1 MSWLGPGHPPHP
13 QHHRGANVSR
23 LVSRAPP
30 YRDFA
35 MDFDKLDNDELLR
48 LSLDAINTNRDADA
62 VVMLKTL
69 LEREPGHVFATYL
82 LAAQHA
88 QLGMMDRAEA
98 GFRAVVLD
106 APEFPI
112 ARFQLGQ
119 LLLVKGV
126 NDEARQVLAPLMDDR
141 QALGAYARAL
151 HAAAVEDLSTALAE
165 LEAGLAL
172 PQDIPALGLDM
183 RRLHDQM
190 QVAAAQAAVPAD
202 AAAPSALFLSNY
214 GREG

>member
-1 MSWLGPGHPPHP
+1 
-13 QHHRGANVSR
+13 
-23 LVSRAPP
+23 
-30 YRDFA
+30 

>member
-1 MSWLGPGHPPHP
+1 ME
-13 QHHRGANVSR
+13 
-23 LVSRAPP
+23 
-30 YRDFA
+30 
-35 MDFDKLDNDELLR
+35 FDKLDNDELLR
-48 LSLDAINTNRDADA
+48 LSLEAINTNRDADA

-98 GFRAVVLD
+98 GFRAVVQQ

-119 LLLVKGV
+119 LLLVKGSP
-126 NDEARQVLAPLMDDR
+126 DEARQVFAPLTSDR

-151 HAAAVEDLSTALAE
+151 SAAAQEDLPTALAE

-172 PQDIPALGLDM
+172 PQEIPALELDM
-183 RRLHDQM
+183 RRLHDQL
-190 QVAAAQAAVPAD
+190 QVAATQAPAR
-202 AAAPSALFLSNY
+202 AEPSPGATAPSALFLTGYS
-214 GREG
+214 REP